1 MSVSAALSD
10 ELYLQVVTFL
20 YREAYLLDHWKLEE
34 WLSLLTDDALYLMPV
49 RVTEW
54 GIESQGFVREL
65 YHFEENKSSLTLRI
79 KRLQTQFAW
88 GENPPPRTR
97 RFIGGVLVRKGDRD
111 HELEVTS
118 SLLFLRNRGDSPDLS
133 ILSAERQDILRIT
146 PDGLRLARRLI
157 LLDHTVPSLE
167 SLFIL

>member
-1 MSVSAALSD
+1 MSVSATLSD
-10 ELYLQVVTFL
+10 EIYLQVVTFL

-34 WLSLLTDDALYLMPV
+34 WLSLLTEDACYLMPV
-49 RVTEW
+49 RITEE
-54 GIESQGFVREL
+54 GIGSGGFLPGL

-97 RFIGGVLVRKGDRD
+97 RFIGGVLVHRGDRD

-118 SLLFLRNRGDSPDLS
+118 SLLFLRSRGDSPDLG
-133 ILSAERQDILRIT
+133 ILSAERQDILRLT
-146 PDGLRLARRLI
+146 PEGLRLARRLI